1 MAGQVAT
8 FVFGK
13 DNQIQSETNLIIF
26 SIKKNKK

>member
-13 DNQIQSETNLIIF
+13 DNQIQSETNLNNIF
-26 SIKKNKK
+26 YKKK